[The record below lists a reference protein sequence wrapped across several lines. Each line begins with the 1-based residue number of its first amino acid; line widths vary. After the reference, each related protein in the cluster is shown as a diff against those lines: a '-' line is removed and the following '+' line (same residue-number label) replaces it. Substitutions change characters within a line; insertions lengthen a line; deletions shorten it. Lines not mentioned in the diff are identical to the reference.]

1 MKELSQSNKL
11 NIVVITHPFHNL
23 VGEGMLANFIDILS
37 PLSGKIFVITGDF
50 SYTAD
55 PKIDIIKVKGDE
67 KRESMLIR
75 VPKFVLTQLRI
86 AFNLMRVSRNTEVII
101 FSIGAKAFLIP
112 MLLAKVL
119 GKKTLVCT
127 TGSSLQAGEEMYK
140 GRLFGAG
147 KFIVT
152 RLWETLERINYLLS
166 DHIAVQ
172 SQSIVPYLGLDK
184 YKKKISIA
192 SGRYTDTSLFDF
204 RVDPKNRESVI
215 GYIGRLSEEKG
226 VMNFIEAIPII
237 LERYEKVG
245 FLVGGPGPLFD
256 EIERQLKRYQLGE
269 RVRLPGWIPHHE
281 LPKYLNELKLLVLP
295 SYSEGFPGIVREAM
309 ACGAVVVAV
318 PVGGVPDLIKDGE
331 TGFILEDNTPEGI
344 ARGVSRALNYSGLD
358 RIANNA
364 RALVSQEHSYEIAVQ
379 KYREI
384 FRKLA
389 VR

>member
-11 NIVVITHPFHNL
+11 NIVVITHPFSNL
-23 VGEGMLANFIDILS
+23 VGEGMLASFIDILS
-37 PLSGKIFVITGDF
+37 PLSSKIFVITGDF

-75 VPKFVLTQLRI
+75 IPKFVITQLRI
-86 AFNLMRVSRNTEVII
+86 SFNLMRVSRNTEVII

-127 TGSSLQAGEEMYK
+127 TGLGIRAGEEMYK
-140 GRLFGAG
+140 RRLFSAG

-152 RLWETLERINYLLS
+152 RLWDSLERINYYLS

-172 SQSIVPYLGLDK
+172 SPSIVPYLGLDK
-184 YKKKISIA
+184 HQKKISIA
-192 SGRYTDTSLFDF
+192 SGRYTDTNLFKMKADLGG
-204 RVDPKNRESVI
+204 RRNLI

-226 VMNFIEAIPII
+226 VINFVDAIPMI
-237 LERYEKVG
+237 LKECPDTE
-245 FLVGGPGPLFD
+245 FLIGGPGPLFD
-256 EIERQLKRYQLGE
+256 EIERQLKRYQVSDKVKLA
-269 RVRLPGWIPHHE
+269 GWIPHSE

-295 SYSEGFPGIVREAM
+295 SYSEGLPGIVREAM
-309 ACGAVVVAV
+309 ACGAVVVATS
-318 PVGGVPDLIKDGE
+318 VGGVPDLIRDGE
-331 TGFILEDNTPEGI
+331 TGFILEDNSPEYI
-344 ARGVSRALNYSGLD
+344 AQKTARALHHPELD
-358 RIANNA
+358 RIAKNA
-364 RALVSQEHSYEIAVQ
+364 RALIEKEHTYEVAVQ
-379 KYREI
+379 NYREI